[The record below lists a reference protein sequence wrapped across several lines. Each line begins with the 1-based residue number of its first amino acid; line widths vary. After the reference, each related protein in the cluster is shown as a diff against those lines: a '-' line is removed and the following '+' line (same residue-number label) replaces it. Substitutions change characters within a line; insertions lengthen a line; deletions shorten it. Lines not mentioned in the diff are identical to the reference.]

1 MLRIRPSVEG
11 VEAGVSKGDR
21 RQIVAEKTVD
31 GKRARNSAAYRTR
44 WNGNESGCTA
54 LAFRMQ
60 EIEPI
65 SRHTYVIGRLPIIG
79 IFVDREQSADNSDL
93 TTRRRDVARRAFVTH
108 GVPVSPR
115 KGREKKGEGEK
126 KEGSKNGQSAERRR
140 SSRLLLIRAN
150 WMPS

>member
-1 MLRIRPSVEG
+1 MLRIRPPVEG

-21 RQIVAEKTVD
+21 RQIVAERTVD

-108 GVPVSPR
+108 GVRYTGFTEER
-115 KGREKKGEGEK
+115 KGKKGGGGKKRRKQKWTERGETPIV
-126 KEGSKNGQSAERRR
+126 EVAPNTS
-140 SSRLLLIRAN
+140 
-150 WMPS
+150 

>member
-1 MLRIRPSVEG
+1 MLRIRPPIEG

-115 KGREKKGEGEK
+115 KGREKRGRGKKRRKQKWTERGETPIVEVAPNT
-126 KEGSKNGQSAERRR
+126 S
-140 SSRLLLIRAN
+140 
-150 WMPS
+150 

>member
-11 VEAGVSKGDR
+11 VEAGVSKGNR

-115 KGREKKGEGEK
+115 KGREKKGEGGK
-126 KEGSKNGQSAERRR
+126 KRRKQKWTERGETPIVEVAPNT
-140 SSRLLLIRAN
+140 S
-150 WMPS
+150 